1 MYTLKSWIG
10 QLQNYKETRMIF
22 KYSVNKLDE
31 ALQELLWSKGFIF
44 QFEKQKE
51 SIQLDILRLAI
62 NDKRFLHLKT
72 QENNFENKKTVYRKM
87 QTIIEKHGNFLKNQH
102 AVNDAVFY
110 ADNQGGN

>member
-1 MYTLKSWIG
+1 
-10 QLQNYKETRMIF
+10 MIF

-44 QFEKQKE
+44 QFDKLTET
-51 SIQLDILRLAI
+51 IQLGILRLAI

-72 QENNFENKKTVYRKM
+72 QENNFENKKAVYRKM

-102 AVNDAVFY
+102 AVNDAYINDSTSGF
-110 ADNQGGN
+110 